1 MLSKTGKSL
10 KLPDQIAHCEMLRA
24 ESLFEGKWDHQKTLQ
39 TEQKAAISSDGD
51 SVFPTQVGFAYS
63 SYYLCH

>member
-10 KLPDQIAHCEMLRA
+10 KLPDQIAHCETLRA
-24 ESLFEGKWDHQKTLQ
+24 ERLEGKWDHQKTLQ
-39 TEQKAAISSDGD
+39 LEQKAATSSDGD